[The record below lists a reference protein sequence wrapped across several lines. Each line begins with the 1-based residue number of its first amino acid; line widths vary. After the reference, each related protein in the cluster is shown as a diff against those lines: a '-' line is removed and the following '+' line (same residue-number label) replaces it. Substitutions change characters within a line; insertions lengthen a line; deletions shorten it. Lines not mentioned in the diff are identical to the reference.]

1 MIPFG
6 AWLPDQPAI
15 QAPHLRAA
23 KNVVPLVKSYGPFR
37 RLTNATTALAS
48 RPFGAGSFRDA
59 QGATHVYA
67 GLEDKLRE
75 LANDGTWSDRTRVS
89 GGDYACAV
97 TSAWR
102 FAQFGDRCLA
112 TNFDDEVQY
121 ITMSSGA
128 TAFADLPGSPPRA
141 RHIASFRDFVVLGY
155 TDTSAFEIAWSGFND
170 SEGWTAGTN
179 QSDRQ
184 ILADGGIVQGF
195 AGSDVLYIF
204 QQARIRRMQYVGPP
218 VIMQIDPLTEALG
231 CTAPGSI
238 ADFGGGAAFLSNDG
252 FYILAGDQL
261 IPIGADAVDEW
272 FLADLNDDFLHRIT
286 AAANT
291 KSKVIYWSYP
301 STQSVNGIPD
311 TLLMYNWTAKKWA
324 YARFSHEG
332 ISRVYSLG
340 FTLDSLDALTTN
352 IDNFDVPLDDP
363 SLTGGSL
370 QVNGWTTAWQLGPLS
385 GQALEAEIE
394 TGDFELNSSKRT
406 YVSAVEPYVDT
417 TDVTVAVSARERLGD
432 AAAYASAEPLETTGK
447 ASADAS
453 GRFHRFLVT
462 VGDGASWNHAVGL
475 DFEAAL
481 DGEA

>member
-1 MIPFG
+1 MIGFG
-6 AWLPDQPAI
+6 AWLPDQPSILGPNLQTVTNA
-15 QAPHLRAA
+15 
-23 KNVVPLVKSYGPFR
+23 VPLAKSYGPFR
-37 RLTNATTALAS
+37 ALTNATTALSS

-59 QGATHVYA
+59 QGTTHVYA
-67 GLEDKLRE
+67 GTETDLFE
-75 LANDGTWSDRTRVS
+75 LANDGTWSEVTRAL

-97 TSAWR
+97 TSVWK
-102 FAQFGDRCLA
+102 FAQFGDLCLC
-112 TNFDDEVQY
+112 TNFDDEVQV
-121 ITMSSGA
+121 ITMSSPGA
-128 TAFADLPGSPPRA
+128 DFADLAGSPPRA

-155 TDTSAFEIAWSGFND
+155 TDVSAYEIFWSGFND
-170 SEGWTAGTN
+170 AEGWTPGTN

-204 QQARIRRMQYVGPP
+204 QQSRIRRMQYVGPP

-231 CTAPGSI
+231 CIAPGSI

-252 FYILAGDQL
+252 FYILAADQL
-261 IPIGADAVDEW
+261 VPIGADAVDEW
-272 FLADLNDDFLHRIT
+272 FLSDLNDDYLHRIT
-286 AAANT
+286 AAADT
-291 KSKVIYWSYP
+291 KTKVIYWSYP
-301 STQSVNGIPD
+301 STQSVNGRPD
-311 TLLMYNWTAKKWA
+311 TVLMYNWTAKKWGC
-324 YARFSHEG
+324 ARLSHEG

-370 QVNGWTTAWQLGPLS
+370 QLNGWGTGFQLGPLS
-385 GQALEAEIE
+385 GAALEAVFE
-394 TGDFELNSSKRT
+394 TGDFELHPKMRT
-406 YVSAVEPYVDT
+406 YVSAVEPYIDT
-417 TDVTVAVSARERLGD
+417 TDVTVAAGIRERLGGAISWLTD
-432 AAAYASAEPLETTGK
+432 EPLETTSK

-453 GRFHRFLVT
+453 GRFHRFRVT
-462 VGDGASWNHAVGL
+462 VASGATWKHAVGL